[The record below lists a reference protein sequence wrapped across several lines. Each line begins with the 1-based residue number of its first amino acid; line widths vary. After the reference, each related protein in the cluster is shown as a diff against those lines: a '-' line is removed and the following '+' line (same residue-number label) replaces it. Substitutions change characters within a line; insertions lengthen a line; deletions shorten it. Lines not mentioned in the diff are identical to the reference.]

1 MSKEKF
7 DRSKPHVNIG
17 TIGDGED
24 TTIAKESSPEVI
36 NLSEKMEEVR
46 AVQAEEDIKS
56 IYGDD
61 KVKPFSE
68 DQVSILSSWGSKKRI
83 RFAEIMDMGKDTLQ
97 AFDIVENHKGVIID

>member
-17 TIGDGED
+17 TVGDGED
-24 TTIAKESSPEVI
+24 TPAPTSDSPEVI
-36 NLSEKMEEVR
+36 NLSEKIEEVR
-46 AVQAEEDIKS
+46 AVQAEEDIKN

-61 KVKPFSE
+61 KIKPFSE
-68 DQVSILSSWGSKKRI
+68 DQVRLVSSWGSKKRT
-83 RFAEIMDMGKDTLQ
+83 RFAELMDMGKDTLE